1 MDPMQAEALRRAQ
14 EMHSRSPS
22 HNFTHNRDTHRENE
36 RSNPSSQNIRNEDI
50 TKSDTPADSHKSSTN
65 PEGALVP
72 TLFEAKEKLLI
83 LVLILLLLSE
93 NSADTSV
100 ILALLYLII

>member
-14 EMHSRSPS
+14 EMHSRHHPQSFSP
-22 HNFTHNRDTHRENE
+22 NRDTPAERVKNPPPENTNQSE
-36 RSNPSSQNIRNEDI
+36 TSTDSQSKVLPCTE
-50 TKSDTPADSHKSSTN
+50 TAPA
-65 PEGALVP
+65 
-72 TLFEAKEKLLI
+72 LFEDKEKLLV

>member
-22 HNFTHNRDTHRENE
+22 HNFTHNRDTHRESEQN
-36 RSNPSSQNIRNEDI
+36 NSSRNIRNEDI

-65 PEGALVP
+65 PDGALVP
-72 TLFEAKEKLLI
+72 TLFEDKEKLLI

>member
-1 MDPMQAEALRRAQ
+1 MDTMQAEALRRAQ
-14 EMHSRSPS
+14 EMHQRSHS
-22 HNFTHNRDTHRENE
+22 NNFTHNQNIHKESE
-36 RSNPSSQNIRNEDI
+36 RSNPSSQNIQKEDT
-50 TKSDTPADSHKSSTN
+50 TKSEDTEVHKHVGTPQGIIS
-65 PEGALVP
+65 PV
-72 TLFEAKEKLLI
+72 LFEDKEKLLI